1 MHLIRKYFLL
11 LMEVRGTI
19 IFQKHS
25 IFILICLLNVYLNFD
40 FSNIMLHLLPNLPN
54 NQI

>member
-11 LMEVRGTI
+11 LMEVCGTM

-25 IFILICLLNVYLNFD
+25 IFILICLLNVYLKFD
-40 FSNIMLHLLPNLPN
+40 FSNVASFAKPSE
-54 NQI
+54 